1 MSKECGRRVSFATS
15 CFRRRTQNHNSATTH
30 DSKNTA
36 TDAPTIIPIAAG
48 PRSDKSWFCV
58 DVVEDEE
65 PEVVRDTE
73 VVTCE
78 LEIVGSDPS
87 RELDERVT
95 DSFDCDEV
103 DDDLVEDVAFDE
115 GVGSGVGE
123 EVTEMSA
130 VSAFR
135 KWI

>member
-1 MSKECGRRVSFATS
+1 M
-15 CFRRRTQNHNSATTH
+15 
-30 DSKNTA
+30 
-36 TDAPTIIPIAAG
+36 
-48 PRSDKSWFCV
+48 
-58 DVVEDEE
+58 EDEE

-78 LEIVGSDPS
+78 LEIVGSEPS